1 MQQVQRLLLDLIIL
15 NPQIIIARTHIHTHT
30 RAHARTNARTHSD
43 NRVPYPTPHSDNRVP
58 YPTLS
63 QWKKVMFLPKH
74 I

>member
-43 NRVPYPTPHSDNRVP
+43 NRVPYPT
-58 YPTLS
+58 LS